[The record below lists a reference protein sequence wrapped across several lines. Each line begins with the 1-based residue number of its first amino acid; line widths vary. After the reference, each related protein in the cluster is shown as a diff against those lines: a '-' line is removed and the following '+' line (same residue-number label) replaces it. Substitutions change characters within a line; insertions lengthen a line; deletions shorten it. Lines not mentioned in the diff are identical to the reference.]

1 MQLWVIKRILSDEKR
16 DGEAI
21 RFMANIGWPHVFLHD
36 ITDDYASRRCPSQKS
51 LCCKIKP

>member
-21 RFMANIGWPHVFLHD
+21 RFMANIGWPHVFFVILQMTTLVVD
-36 ITDDYASRRCPSQKS
+36 ALLKS
-51 LCCKIKP
+51 LCVVK